1 MAGPHPGRAMLGL
14 KRSPKVLAGDAD
26 YGVTVA
32 VSAVDEEAVRAVFNV
47 TPALRKWTKG
57 GGSWKRWRG
66 VTITKHR
73 VTELDLAR
81 SRIKGLIPLSLG
93 RMSGLTGLYLNG
105 NRLHGAIPKEICLM
119 VNLRRLWLQANL
131 LHGAIPPE
139 IGRLLLL
146 KQLWLHQNRLEG
158 PIPPEVAGLKEVE
171 QLWLYQNELG
181 GELPL
186 VVGRFRTERGAS
198 VLLKR
203 NRPFALA
210 ADVRPVRDVQVLDLS
225 HSGLHGAIPDAF
237 GELSRVRELRL
248 NDNRLGGALPI
259 KLGVL
264 KANGCAIDLANNLG
278 FVLADDCA
286 PAAKTPILD
295 LSNLC
300 LHGRVPAA
308 LGRLSRLVSLDLS
321 ANALTELPAAIL
333 ELKLRTFTVE
343 GNKTLV
349 KPPLNIAEKG
359 LPYIKR
365 YFAQLARVGVDH
377 PETDPLERPA
387 TANTLDVGWYDS
399 TL

>member
-210 ADVRPVRDVQVLDLS
+210 RDVKPVRDVQVLDLS
-225 HSGLHGAIPDAF
+225 GSGLAGEIPHEF
-237 GELSRVRELRL
+237 GELSRVPKIAHHLRNL
-248 NDNRLGGALPI
+248 FHAHPRGHLVLMPFVVLSLTGRIMDGVGASQGG
-259 KLGVL
+259 VTL
-264 KANGCAIDLANNLG
+264 KRI
-278 FVLADDCA
+278 
-286 PAAKTPILD
+286 AAAE
-295 LSNLC
+295 
-300 LHGRVPAA
+300 GAQ
-308 LGRLSRLVSLDLS
+308 S
-321 ANALTELPAAIL
+321 AGYCQHCMGICDSELP
-333 ELKLRTFTVE
+333 
-343 GNKTLV
+343 G
-349 KPPLNIAEKG
+349 
-359 LPYIKR
+359 
-365 YFAQLARVGVDH
+365 
-377 PETDPLERPA
+377 
-387 TANTLDVGWYDS
+387 
-399 TL
+399 